1 MQRSKGKLEIH
12 NMSQIPL
19 AMATSRMVKKWK
31 SFPACLPLK
40 TAKKGSI
47 VEKFSLLSKSPN
59 FEISIVDISTIDLF
73 VEALVETKMRAC
85 RHSIGDFDLRT
96 SLLDDLLKKSV
107 FSMFCFACYLR
118 IFRIMCF
125 SCPKRRG
132 TT

>member
-1 MQRSKGKLEIH
+1 MVFEKKRVFF
-12 NMSQIPL
+12 QIE
-19 AMATSRMVKKWK
+19 
-31 SFPACLPLK
+31 K
-40 TAKKGSI
+40 THKNI
-47 VEKFSLLSKSPN
+47 MDF
-59 FEISIVDISTIDLF
+59 
-73 VEALVETKMRAC
+73 VETKMRAC

-118 IFRIMCF
+118 IFRIMRF